1 MMAIFVFL
9 GIIAVCL
16 VIAVRWQA
24 QIHRR
29 NPLPVSSSQAP
40 VPRFSV
46 VAIGPKG
53 SGKSMFLASMFSELQ
68 TRGRRDWYLTAPHD
82 QVLTLGEWHRQAADT
97 HAAWPAGTTAADSRH
112 FSFTVRTTAAPGRTF
127 PAMQL
132 DWLDYS
138 GGLLTAVAT
147 PGSAAAEHLRG
158 EIRGASALLVVI
170 DGRRIRQWADG
181 DADGEAALDH
191 FAYCIKGLVDES
203 TCPISLLVTKWD
215 LLEDLEVDENA
226 RLGVVRKL
234 LFRNQ
239 RIADLLARQLET
251 KSVRLIPVSAVG
263 PDFAYLDPDG
273 RMAKVDGHEMHP
285 TNVDVPIAAV
295 VPDLLVAYER
305 DREDETLRSRLEA
318 VLAQPLAVGLLERVA
333 GRTGFVGD
341 LLLGKHPAVTS
352 GSADAEHERQ
362 ARQHLVRQFRSR
374 VDILQGRLPATR
386 LTGEE

>member
-1 MMAIFVFL
+1 MGILLFL
-9 GIIAVCL
+9 GIITVCL
-16 VIAVRWQA
+16 VIALRWQA
-24 QIHRR
+24 QLHRR
-29 NPLPVSSSQAP
+29 HPATAAPEQA

-53 SGKSMFLASMFSELQ
+53 SGKSLFLASMFSELQ
-68 TRGRRDWYLTAPHD
+68 SRGPRDWYLTAPHD

-112 FSFTVRTTAAPGRTF
+112 FSFTVRAAAAPGRTF
-127 PAMQL
+127 AAMQL

-138 GGLLTAVAT
+138 GGLLTEVAT
-147 PGSAAAEHLRG
+147 PGSAAAEHLLG
-158 EIRGASALLVVI
+158 EIRAASALLVVI
-170 DGRRIRQWADG
+170 DGRRVRQWADG
-181 DADGEAALDH
+181 DAGGEAALDH
-191 FAYCIKGLVDES
+191 YAYCIKGLLDG
-203 TCPISLLVTKWD
+203 TACPVSLLITKWD

-239 RIADLLARQLET
+239 RIADLLARQLEAGT
-251 KSVRLIPVSAVG
+251 VRLIPVSAVG
-263 PDFAYLDPDG
+263 PDFAYLDRDG
-273 RMAKVDGHEMHP
+273 RMTKVDGHEMHP

-295 VPDLLVAYER
+295 VPDLIEALEH
-305 DREDETLRSRLEA
+305 DRGNESVRQRLEA
-318 VLAQPLAVGLLERVA
+318 LIAQPLAVGLLERVA

-341 LLLGKHPAVTS
+341 LLLGRHHPAATPA
-352 GSADAEHERQ
+352 SAETEHERQ

-386 LTGEE
+386 LTEEE